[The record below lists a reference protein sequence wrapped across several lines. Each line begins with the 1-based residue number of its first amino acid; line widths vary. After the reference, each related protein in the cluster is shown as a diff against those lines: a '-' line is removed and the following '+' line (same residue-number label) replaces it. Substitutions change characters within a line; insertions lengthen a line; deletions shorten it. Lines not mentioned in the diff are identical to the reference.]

1 MDHNPEKDKQERFER
16 QARRQLRKKQF
27 SAYLKHLRDKGRWHW
42 TLSICLIIVGVV
54 VEHVLDSHLV
64 WERAR
69 YAAYHV
75 LQAKEIHPIRPKRTT
90 LVVIGDDE
98 YWNGELARR
107 VPIKRDYLARVVSAL
122 DKGEPCEIILD
133 FDFESP
139 APQSGAYEA
148 PAYSAETKIL
158 ADTIIDVSSRRK
170 IVLPRTI
177 EPQGALNVREPAV
190 LDNYNFDSARIG
202 QGYINLPEDMREI
215 PLTAPLKGGGKL
227 DSLATAAV
235 RLIDPQA
242 VVEAEGM
249 RGDSLP
255 FGTFIEPEKFKTLT
269 TTEVLNADP
278 RTLKSKIECSLVI
291 VGGVWHK
298 DAYGRGKQA
307 DAILTPAGNIAGVFA
322 HANFIEALLD
332 SRTFRPLAMWQ
343 RIFLGVGLSL
353 LLAVTMASPWR
364 SWVRVTLVLTISALP
379 VMISYFF
386 RQNLGVFFDFFLP
399 SVMVLVHWIVV
410 RK

>member
-1 MDHNPEKDKQERFER
+1 MDQNADKHEHDLER
-16 QARRQLRKKQF
+16 QRRRRAKLNQV
-27 SAYLKHLRDKGRWHW
+27 SAYLKHLQGKGKLHW
-42 TLSICLIIVGVV
+42 ALTVCLVVIGVV
-54 VEHVLDSHLV
+54 VEQVLDSYFV

-69 YAAYHV
+69 YGAYQL
-75 LQAKEIHPIRPKRTT
+75 LQAREIHPIRPKRTA
-90 LVVIGDDE
+90 LVLIGDDE

-107 VPIKRDYLARVVSAL
+107 VPIKRDYLAKLVMAL

-139 APQSGAYEA
+139 APQSGSYEA
-148 PAYSAETKIL
+148 APYSAETKLL
-158 ADTIIDVSSRRK
+158 AEAIMDVSTRRK

-177 EPQGALNVREPAV
+177 EPQATMNVGEPAV
-190 LDNYNFDSARIG
+190 LDTYNFDPERVG
-202 QGYINLPEDMREI
+202 QGYINLPDDMREI
-215 PLTAPLKGGGKL
+215 PLTAPLKGGGTM

-235 RLIDPQA
+235 RLIDPEA
-242 VVEAEGM
+242 LAEAEGR

-269 TTEVLNADP
+269 TTEVLKSDP
-278 RTLKSKIECSLVI
+278 KSLQSKIECNLVI

-307 DAILTPAGNIAGVFA
+307 DAILTPVGKIAGVFA

-332 SRTFRPLAMWQ
+332 SRTFKPLAKWQ
-343 RIFLGVGLSL
+343 SMFLGAALSL
-353 LLAVTMASPWR
+353 LLAITTASPWQ
-364 SWVRVTLVLTISALP
+364 SWVRVTMVVALSGLP
-379 VMISYFF
+379 VIISYFF
-386 RQNLGVFFDFFLP
+386 RQNLGIFFDFFLP
-399 SVMVLVHWIVV
+399 SVMVLAHWIVV